1 MKYYKI
7 LIFFILV
14 TLLLTINIYHKVVD
28 RKISEPLNSYL
39 AQRYM
44 PEKFWLHRTNSI
56 EKQRELGYK
65 YKNRGI
71 EFDII
76 FHDKQMIFEN
86 SHDEENI
93 TKYNLEKQFKL
104 YRELGYNE
112 GIWLD
117 FKNLDE
123 DKISKIQEQIKLIAE
138 SGNINAISFYG
149 KYYDFISSLDIPEDI
164 VFLSWFNDYYW
175 NNLLMNSDFN
185 KIVKDNRVKVI
196 LIKDIGHYH
205 R

>member
-1 MKYYKI
+1 
-7 LIFFILV
+7 
-14 TLLLTINIYHKVVD
+14 
-28 RKISEPLNSYL
+28 
-39 AQRYM
+39 
-44 PEKFWLHRTNSI
+44 
-56 EKQRELGYK
+56 
-65 YKNRGI
+65 
-71 EFDII
+71 
-76 FHDKQMIFEN
+76 MIFEN
-86 SHDEENI
+86 SHDEETI

-185 KIVKDNRVKVI
+185 KRYWT
-196 LIKDIGHYH
+196 LS
-205 R
+205 

>member
-1 MKYYKI
+1 M
-7 LIFFILV
+7 
-14 TLLLTINIYHKVVD
+14 
-28 RKISEPLNSYL
+28 
-39 AQRYM
+39 
-44 PEKFWLHRTNSI
+44 HRTNSI

-112 GIWLD
+112 GYLYPHD
-117 FKNLDE
+117 FPGHYVEQQYLP
-123 DKISKIQEQIKLIAE
+123 DKMV
-138 SGNINAISFYG
+138 GT
-149 KYYDFISSLDIPEDI
+149 KYY
-164 VFLSWFNDYYW
+164 
-175 NNLLMNSDFN
+175 
-185 KIVKDNRVKVI
+185 VKDEK
-196 LIKDIGHYH
+196 
-205 R
+205 

>member
-44 PEKFWLHRTNSI
+44 PEKFQLHRTNSI

-123 DKISKIQEQIKLIAE
+123 ENKYKAKKVLDELLNNIIQIKVNFGQKVLI
-138 SGNINAISFYG
+138 G
-149 KYYDFISSLDIPEDI
+149 KVQIFLKQEDI
-164 VFLSWFNDYYW
+164 
-175 NNLLMNSDFN
+175 
-185 KIVKDNRVKVI
+185 KQVI
-196 LIKDIGHYH
+196 IFHIMI
-205 R
+205 

>member
-86 SHDEENI
+86 SHDEETI

-185 KIVKDNRVKVI
+185 KRYWT
-196 LIKDIGHYH
+196 LS
-205 R
+205 

>member
-1 MKYYKI
+1 M
-7 LIFFILV
+7 
-14 TLLLTINIYHKVVD
+14 
-28 RKISEPLNSYL
+28 
-39 AQRYM
+39 
-44 PEKFWLHRTNSI
+44 
-56 EKQRELGYK
+56 
-65 YKNRGI
+65 
-71 EFDII
+71 
-76 FHDKQMIFEN
+76 
-86 SHDEENI
+86 
-93 TKYNLEKQFKL
+93 
-104 YRELGYNE
+104 
-112 GIWLD
+112 
-117 FKNLDE
+117 
-123 DKISKIQEQIKLIAE
+123 KISKIQEQIKLIVE

>member
-1 MKYYKI
+1 M
-7 LIFFILV
+7 
-14 TLLLTINIYHKVVD
+14 
-28 RKISEPLNSYL
+28 
-39 AQRYM
+39 
-44 PEKFWLHRTNSI
+44 
-56 EKQRELGYK
+56 
-65 YKNRGI
+65 
-71 EFDII
+71 
-76 FHDKQMIFEN
+76 
-86 SHDEENI
+86 
-93 TKYNLEKQFKL
+93 
-104 YRELGYNE
+104 
-112 GIWLD
+112 
-117 FKNLDE
+117 KNLDE
-123 DKISKIQEQIKLIAE
+123 DKISKIQEQIKLIVE